1 MHVRLGTRSLSGR
14 THETAGHCWRV
25 RPLHVGVRL
34 GTVSLSGRGS
44 MPDVLLMGELQGT
57 YQSDNRDNNNYSR
70 INQPAE
76 CTGYNTDKTK
86 VAISILKATF
96 SFPCASFCALLLL
109 RFCLRAG
116 SGGRVVSKQ
125 NWSQDTENTSVF
137 CPSVLLKL
145 RWNANPE
152 LWFHTEAH
160 KTRCKY
166 QGCMHEAAIY
176 TWPIKVN
183 MWKIAMSINRLQHW
197 MHCYKSQSTMT
208 SRLAQYWE
216 NRFARLS
223 QSSFVFR
230 WLDLSWKINGITCH
244 CFHYFCS
251 FCLCLSLSLSPS
263 PSPSL
268 PPSPL
273 FWNLVAMLYK
283 I

>member
-1 MHVRLGTRSLSGR
+1 MFHTSNADFPRLKTHLSALEIHFLPYKCSFSTLPTRIFHVKR
-14 THETAGHCWRV
+14 
-25 RPLHVGVRL
+25 RPLHVEARL

-70 INQPAE
+70 INKPAE

-86 VAISILKATF
+86 VVISILMATF

-137 CPSVLLKL
+137 CPSVLLKP

-160 KTRCKY
+160 KTL
-166 QGCMHEAAIY
+166 QI
-176 TWPIKVN
+176 P
-183 MWKIAMSINRLQHW
+183 RLYAWSCDLHVT
-197 MHCYKSQSTMT
+197 HQS
-208 SRLAQYWE
+208 
-216 NRFARLS
+216 
-223 QSSFVFR
+223 
-230 WLDLSWKINGITCH
+230 
-244 CFHYFCS
+244 
-251 FCLCLSLSLSPS
+251 
-263 PSPSL
+263 
-268 PPSPL
+268 
-273 FWNLVAMLYK
+273 
-283 I
+283 